1 MKSKIIASFLLFV
14 LAAGHT
20 QAGQLLPPSAA
31 DLVATRG
38 VSLPV
43 PAGGFERQ
51 PVSFS
56 WGLDPQA
63 ELRAPTPFIAD
74 SREFW
79 LQVDAAQ
86 LRGGV
91 EIDTSAPGALIRISP
106 ASGTVAVAAGALRL
120 SRDGREIEQSK
131 AFAQLASSEALRAAG
146 MEVPQGSAVVRLAP
160 DLGKGRFRLRLP
172 QAQGRHL
179 LHVFEPHSPVRLRAE
194 VERANLLAGDT
205 LKVSAHFEAD
215 GRNLAGGD
223 LGGLLVSPSGE
234 SFDLRFVGNR
244 SGGYEAYGTAPAA
257 LARTPGLWEV
267 QIFAGVEHQGLRVQR
282 DARTVVA
289 IAQPTARFS
298 GEAAFDAHN
307 LRFDTVLQVD
317 SSGRYQSGAVLY
329 ATAEDGVARPVS
341 QAQVAAWLEPG
352 LRSLSLSFDR
362 AHVPGGY
369 GAPYEVRFLELK
381 DQTRMGLLETRDH
394 AARIPR

>member
-1 MKSKIIASFLLFV
+1 MKTKIIASFLL
-14 LAAGHT
+14 LALAGQA
-20 QAGQLLPPSAA
+20 QAGKLLPPSAG

-38 VSLPV
+38 VALPA
-43 PAGGFERQ
+43 PAGEFERK

-56 WGLDPQA
+56 WGLDPHA
-63 ELRAPTPFIAD
+63 DLRTTPPAVAD

-86 LRGGV
+86 LRRGV
-91 EIDTSAPGALIRISP
+91 EIDTSAPGALIRLSP
-106 ASGTVAVAAGALRL
+106 TSGTAAVAPGALHL
-120 SRDGREIEQSK
+120 SRDGREIDQTK
-131 AFAQLASSEALRAAG
+131 AFAQLASSDELRAAG
-146 MEVPQGSAVVRLAP
+146 MEVPQGSAVLRLAP
-160 DLGKGRFRLRLP
+160 ELGKGRFRLQLP

-179 LHVFEPHSPVRLRAE
+179 LHVFEPQSPVRLRAQ

-215 GRNLAGGD
+215 GRKLAGGE
-223 LGGLLVSPSGE
+223 LSGLLVSPSGE

-244 SGGYEAYGTAPAA
+244 NGGFDASGTAPAA
-257 LARTPGLWEV
+257 LARTFGLWEV

-282 DARTVVA
+282 DARSVVA

-298 GEAAFDAHN
+298 GEAAFDTQS
-307 LRFDTVLQVD
+307 LRFDTTLQID
-317 SSGRYQSGAVLY
+317 SPGRYQTGAVLY

-352 LRSLSLSFDR
+352 SRRLSLSFDR
-362 AHVPGGY
+362 AHIPGGY

-381 DQTRMGLLETRDH
+381 DQTRMGLLETRER